1 MILVTGGAGFIGSN
15 FVLDWVADQDEP
27 VLVLDSLSYAANL
40 DNLHSVS
47 GGGRFDGQVQFC
59 RIDLRQADAVQATV
73 LSTRPRAIVHFAA
86 ESHVDRS
93 IDAPADFIQ
102 TNVIGTF
109 NLLQA
114 ARELHK
120 RFRSDQAAIADRFR
134 FLHVSTDEVYGSLDS
149 EDEAFTE
156 DAAYAPNSPYSAS
169 KAASDHLVR
178 AWHHTYAL
186 PTLTTNCSNNYGP
199 YQFPEK
205 LIPLMITHAIEG
217 KDLPIYGDGKN
228 VRDWLYVKDHCQA
241 IRLVLEQGRIGEVY
255 NIGGLAEKSNLEVV
269 GSLCEILD
277 RLHPR
282 SDGVSY
288 SSQISFVR
296 DRPGHDRRYAMDI
309 SKIKRKLGWL
319 PKEDFQSGLLKTVRW
334 YLDNRQWVG
343 QLQARRGFA

>member
-15 FVLDWVADQDEP
+15 FVLDWVTSHDEP
-27 VLVLDSLSYAANL
+27 VTVLDCLSYAANL
-40 DNLHSVS
+40 DNLYAVS
-47 GGGRFDGQVQFC
+47 GEGRFDGQVQFC
-59 RIDLRQADAVQATV
+59 RIDLRQADVVLATV
-73 LSTRPRAIVHFAA
+73 LRAKPRAIVHFAA

-114 ARELHK
+114 ARELHA
-120 RFRSDQAAIADRFR
+120 RYRSEQLAIADRFR

-149 EDEAFTE
+149 EDDAFTE
-156 DAAYAPNSPYSAS
+156 VTAYAPNSPYSAS

-228 VRDWLYVKDHCQA
+228 VRDWLYVKDHCHA
-241 IRLVLEQGRIGEVY
+241 IRLVLEQGQIGEVY

-282 SDGVSY
+282 SDGISY
-288 SSQISFVR
+288 TSQISFVR

-309 SKIKRKLGWL
+309 SKIKREFGWL

>member
-1 MILVTGGAGFIGSN
+1 MRLLVTGGAGFIGSN
-15 FVLDWVADQDEP
+15 YVRMIASGEIEGVSEVTVLDKLTYSGNKENLEGISRSDFEFVEGDICD
-27 VLVLDSLSYAANL
+27 VDLVHHVTRN
-40 DNLHSVS
+40 
-47 GGGRFDGQVQFC
+47 
-59 RIDLRQADAVQATV
+59 ID
-73 LSTRPRAIVHFAA
+73 AILNFAA

-93 IDAPADFIQ
+93 IDSSREFYL
-102 TNVIGTF
+102 TNVVGTQT
-109 NLLQA
+109 LLEA
-114 ARELHK
+114 ARKNEV
-120 RFRSDQAAIADRFR
+120 QT
-134 FLHVSTDEVYGSLDS
+134 FLQVSTDEVYGSITKGS
-149 EDEAFTE
+149 WDEEFALQ
-156 DAAYAPNSPYSAS
+156 PNSPYAAS
-169 KAASDHLVR
+169 KASADLLVR
-178 AWHHTYAL
+178 SYVKTYGMDVRI
-186 PTLTTNCSNNYGP
+186 TRSSNNYGP

-228 VRDWLYVKDHCQA
+228 IRDWLYVKDHCHA
-241 IRLVLEQGRIGEVY
+241 LRLVLEQGQIGEVY

-282 SDGVSY
+282 SDGTSY
-288 SSQISFVR
+288 TSQISFVR

-309 SKIKRKLGWL
+309 SKIKREFGWL